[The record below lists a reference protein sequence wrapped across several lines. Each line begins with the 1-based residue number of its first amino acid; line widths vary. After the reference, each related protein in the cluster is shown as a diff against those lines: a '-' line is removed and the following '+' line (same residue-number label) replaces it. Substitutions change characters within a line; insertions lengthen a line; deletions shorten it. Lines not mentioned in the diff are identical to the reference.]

1 MQHELCFVLALNVI
15 AMLGAERAEKN
26 GWSPHD
32 GPLLK
37 YRVNLRFGEE
47 LVTPAGPMA
56 VTAKEWDELRFS
68 AATSGTMPRGWK
80 LGRVS
85 ALAVSAE
92 GDVYVFHRGPSAD
105 PVMIFNAQGKYL
117 RSWGRGM
124 FEVPHGLRIDPS
136 GNVWTTD
143 AGKHLVRKFTP
154 DGKLLLTLG
163 KNGQAGNTP
172 ETFNKPT
179 DIAFARNGDF
189 YVADGYGNKRIV
201 KFSAAGMH
209 LLEFGK
215 PGSGR
220 GEFNVPHSVA
230 LDSHGNVYVSDR
242 ENNRIQIFR
251 GDGKFLRQWT
261 HLGSTQNL
269 FMTPKD
275 ELWIITHRENVEA
288 TALNTLGGRIMH
300 VDLKTGKILGV
311 IESPGHWI
319 HVTPDALIFVGSLTG
334 NVLRWFP
341 GWPR

>member
-1 MQHELCFVLALNVI
+1 
-15 AMLGAERAEKN
+15 
-26 GWSPHD
+26 
-32 GPLLK
+32 
-37 YRVNLRFGEE
+37 
-47 LVTPAGPMA
+47 
-56 VTAKEWDELRFS
+56 
-68 AATSGTMPRGWK
+68 
-80 LGRVS
+80 
-85 ALAVSAE
+85 
-92 GDVYVFHRGPSAD
+92 
-105 PVMIFNAQGKYL
+105 MIFNAQGKYL

-124 FEVPHGLRIDPS
+124 FEVPHGLRIDPA

-143 AGKHLVRKFTP
+143 AGRHLVQKFP
-154 DGKLLLTLG
+154 PEGKLLLTLG

-201 KFSAAGMH
+201 KFSAAGKY

-230 LDSHGNVYVSDR
+230 LDSYGNVYVSDR
-242 ENNRIQIFR
+242 ENNRIQIFT

-288 TALNTLGGRIMH
+288 TALNTLGGRIMR
-300 VDLKTGKILGV
+300 VDVNTGKILGV

-334 NVLRWFP
+334 QCSALVPRLAEIAGRSARGLEAPWLPTLDTFAATCMVSAMAQRSRVAPAPRRSTLPDATIPVESPCGRLSVRADRANGYRW
-341 GWPR
+341 RR

>member
-1 MQHELCFVLALNVI
+1 MALE
-15 AMLGAERAEKN
+15 AAEPN
-26 GWSPHD
+26 GWSSHD

-47 LVTPAGPMA
+47 LVTAPSPMA
-56 VTAKEWDELRFS
+56 STAREWSELRYS
-68 AATSGTMPRGWK
+68 AATPDTMPKGWK

-85 ALAVSAE
+85 AVAVSAF

-105 PVMIFNAQGKYL
+105 PVMIFDAQGRYL

-124 FEVPHGLRIDPS
+124 FEVPHGLRVDPA

-143 AGKHLVRKFTP
+143 VGTHLVQKFTP
-154 DGKLLLTLG
+154 GGELLLTLG
-163 KNGQAGNTP
+163 KKRQAGHTS

-189 YVADGYGNKRIV
+189 YVSDGYGNTRLV
-201 KFSAAGMH
+201 KFSAAGKY
-209 LLEFGK
+209 LLEWGK
-215 PGSGR
+215 PGTGP

-230 LDSHGNVYVSDR
+230 LDSKGNVYVSDR
-242 ENNRIQIFR
+242 ENNRIQLFT
-251 GDGKFLRQWT
+251 GEGKFLRQWT

-300 VDLKTGKILGV
+300 VDVNTGRILGV

-341 GWPR
+341 GWPK